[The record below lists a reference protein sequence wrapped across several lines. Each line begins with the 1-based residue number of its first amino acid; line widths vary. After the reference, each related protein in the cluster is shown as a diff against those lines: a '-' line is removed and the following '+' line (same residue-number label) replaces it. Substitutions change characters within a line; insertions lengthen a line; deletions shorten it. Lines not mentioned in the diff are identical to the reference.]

1 MKLPRTRAQARHNLH
16 EGGEVV
22 DICFTLKARVSS
34 DDLAAARQVTHR
46 RAAAANVTAVC
57 RRPPEA

>member
-46 RAAAANVTAVC
+46 RAAAAT
-57 RRPPEA
+57 